1 MRTSA
6 ASAVSIMSVK
16 FSTPC
21 ESDGERGASENR
33 SSKKFLFA
41 GFPAKEIY
49 PPAVQ
54 NKRRGSLEE
63 PPLSDSPLGV
73 QRQQVAL
80 EIKIVVQKRLTT
92 LECATKELCFR
103 GRSLSSPT

>member
-1 MRTSA
+1 M
-6 ASAVSIMSVK
+6 
-16 FSTPC
+16 
-21 ESDGERGASENR
+21 
-33 SSKKFLFA
+33 KKFLFA

-54 NKRRGSLEE
+54 NKRRGSLGE

-80 EIKIVVQKRLTT
+80 EIKIVMAGIVTNAFPTDCDVRALFLGDDIKPLFSIAVF
-92 LECATKELCFR
+92 ECLLFSTR
-103 GRSLSSPT
+103 YVV